1 MKYVVCYKTE
11 INLEKLN
18 SIIYQSQPLNRSSKI
33 FTDLEEAKEFAKTV
47 EVTSFFNSIG
57 KKVSL

>member
-1 MKYVVCYKTE
+1 MKYVVTYRTE

-18 SIIYQSQPLNRSSKI
+18 STIYQSQPLNLNSRI
-33 FTDLEEAKEFAKTV
+33 FLNIDEAREFAKTV
-47 EVTSFFNSIG
+47 EVVSVWNSIG

>member
-1 MKYVVCYKTE
+1 MKYVITYRTE
-11 INLEKLN
+11 IDLNKLN
-18 SIIYQSQPLNRSSKI
+18 STIYQSQPLNRSTKI

-47 EVTSFFNSIG
+47 EVISAWNSIG

>member
-1 MKYVVCYKTE
+1 MKYVITYRTE

-18 SIIYQSQPLNRSSKI
+18 STIYQSQPLNKNTKI
-33 FTDLEEAKEFAKTV
+33 FTDLEEAREFVKTV
-47 EVTSFFNSIG
+47 EVISAWNSIG